1 MTPSTS
7 GMGGPNPF
15 QQQPPGRAAPKVEKP
30 KTSEVFTAEAFEQ
43 KALAY
48 EKQAKEEEA
57 KLDTSKPNLAIE
69 LGAALMKQSEN
80 YSDRAAHVAAIQ
92 RDWDP
97 NRDGNIV
104 KMEFR
109 TSVRKLVPAADA
121 KDCDD
126 VFEVLDLNKSGELD
140 MNELKLAL
148 KKLIDD
154 YRRFGGGKA
163 NIQAKADRCRELAA
177 EARRI
182 GALTAEWES
191 SVKVEE
197 DMLRR
202 SVGANLGAFLKKK
215 GLKANELA
223 SKWGGKDGLV
233 DKAEFRKEVSALGIQ
248 AEVWQIDG
256 LFGQLDE
263 DGGGTLDA
271 TELGRA
277 LKKLTEESDR
287 LKAEMAE
294 LKLARNEAMAKA
306 KAAQDAWKSAR
317 HEEEV
322 AAAELAQKEAQAQQ
336 ARAAAA
342 AEAKAAR
349 AAEAA
354 AKKAKAAEEKAAFE
368 AKIAAKRGKGD
379 KGGGESSPSEVKA

>member
-1 MTPSTS
+1 
-7 GMGGPNPF
+7 
-15 QQQPPGRAAPKVEKP
+15 
-30 KTSEVFTAEAFEQ
+30 
-43 KALAY
+43 
-48 EKQAKEEEA
+48 
-57 KLDTSKPNLAIE
+57 
-69 LGAALMKQSEN
+69 
-80 YSDRAAHVAAIQ
+80 
-92 RDWDP
+92 
-97 NRDGNIV
+97 
-104 KMEFR
+104 
-109 TSVRKLVPAADA
+109 
-121 KDCDD
+121 
-126 VFEVLDLNKSGELD
+126 
-140 MNELKLAL
+140 
-148 KKLIDD
+148 
-154 YRRFGGGKA
+154 
-163 NIQAKADRCRELAA
+163 
-177 EARRI
+177 
-182 GALTAEWES
+182 
-191 SVKVEE
+191 
-197 DMLRR
+197 MLRR

-215 GLKANELA
+215 GLANELA
-223 SKWGGKDGLV
+223 SEWGGKDGLV
-233 DKAEFRKEVSALGIQ
+233 DKAEFRKMSALGIQ

-287 LKAEMAE
+287 LKEMAE

-354 AKKAKAAEEKAAFE
+354 AKKAKAAEEKAAFDHQDCGQAGE
-368 AKIAAKRGKGD
+368 GRQGRGRVV
-379 KGGGESSPSEVKA
+379 P